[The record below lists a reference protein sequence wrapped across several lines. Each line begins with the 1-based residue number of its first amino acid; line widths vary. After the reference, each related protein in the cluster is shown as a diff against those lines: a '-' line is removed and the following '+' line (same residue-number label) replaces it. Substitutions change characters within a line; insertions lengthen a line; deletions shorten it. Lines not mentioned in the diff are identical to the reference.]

1 MEAYEQDPDHKP
13 APGLLDTTPEGDTTD
28 PDGWNHETHSS
39 NT

>member
-1 MEAYEQDPDHKP
+1 
-13 APGLLDTTPEGDTTD
+13 LDTTPEGDTTD